1 MQLIEPLTAS
11 TAAAALRK
19 APAVITSRGL
29 RSSRTISTIRW
40 PERRARS
47 IIFGLL
53 ARTGAAPG
61 SAIPSASTATCIELA
76 VAMPWHTPGP
86 RIALSAIARSRS
98 DVELAEGD
106 LHAADEDVLDVDRA
120 RRRARRTAG
129 SRR

>member
-1 MQLIEPLTAS
+1 MQLIEPLTAR

-86 RIALSAIARSRS
+86 RIALSAIARNRS
-98 DVELAEGD
+98 DSSLPKA
-106 LHAADEDVLDVDRA
+106 
-120 RRRARRTAG
+120 TCTPPTKTSSMSTG
-129 SRR
+129 SPSSWPHGW